1 VVFTLEELDTVATR
15 LGHEAAQEAIRS
27 LGVFLDKHFG
37 AIGGF
42 STRHGINEYVTVL
55 PASNL
60 TEAEGILAGFIKD
73 FQVQEQGILDIWA
86 AAQRRSDRGVRCAH
100 LARRTGPGSAQPGN
114 RVCHRACKTPAKSHF
129 TGPVHH
135 AGRRQMKKYAMETT
149 VGIFVTIGILL
160 MGYMTVK
167 LGHVSFLGD
176 NSYRLSA
183 PFTSVSGLRIGSAV
197 YALGIE
203 IGRVEGISMDQESQK
218 AIVSMKIR
226 NGIKIYDDAIASIKT
241 EGLIGD
247 KYISIDPGG
256 GGTLLASGG
265 TITETQPAID
275 IAELIGKYAFGEVK
289 KPNGDQKTQDNKP

>member
-1 VVFTLEELDTVATR
+1 
-15 LGHEAAQEAIRS
+15 
-27 LGVFLDKHFG
+27 
-37 AIGGF
+37 
-42 STRHGINEYVTVL
+42 
-55 PASNL
+55 
-60 TEAEGILAGFIKD
+60 
-73 FQVQEQGILDIWA
+73 
-86 AAQRRSDRGVRCAH
+86 
-100 LARRTGPGSAQPGN
+100 
-114 RVCHRACKTPAKSHF
+114 
-129 TGPVHH
+129 
-135 AGRRQMKKYAMETT
+135 MKKYAMETT

-203 IGRVEGISMDQESQK
+203 IGRVENISMDQESQK
-218 AIVSMKIR
+218 AIVVMKIR

-247 KYISIDPGG
+247 KYINIDPGG
-256 GGTLLASGG
+256 GGTLLAAGG

-275 IAELIGKYAFGEVK
+275 IAELIGKYAFGDVK
-289 KPNGDQKTQDNKP
+289 KTNGDPKTQEDKP